1 MLKQDPEGKNGALLP
16 DPTLKSGSEL
26 PTVLL
31 PPPPSPATNSQPSP
45 GPASAAPT
53 LASGPTTNVGGTQG
67 INAAPKPKSTTD
79 PAPTALRIPVD
90 PAADSVKYAM
100 SNINKSLKAKQRV
113 INSKEPLPKNASK
126 ISEFINK
133 SPVNPSFPPPKE
145 AEPAG
150 ERPMGSGPPT
160 APGTPME
167 QPKNPKRKPKKSSTK
182 TDFFAAK
189 LASAVDDVDSSDS
202 DETFVYENNPSE
214 VEPAQEPPNHAPAV
228 AHINSVQ
235 SSPTTHDPSASPSM
249 APAHLPAHLPAS
261 IPPLP
266 PGASSRAQSIHSILS
281 RAPKQPKPQASQPT
295 PGAAS
300 VSSTNYFDQSK
311 RPPHQRT
318 VSGYSNYNQTGFA
331 NQPPTIDDR
340 AQHPGQYTS
349 TNSIDQASL
358 YSFDA
363 VDVDADLIDDDD
375 STEGE
380 FFSNPNMDSSHT
392 TVQPPKN
399 EAQRVLQQNN
409 ATNTSLASK
418 NTSKKNCKSSVSSSK
433 LRSTTSKLFNKK
445 GSQPRRYSIIPDD
458 VDIEDF
464 DDDLI
469 YYDGSIR
476 FPYANTHT
484 NSYGVN
490 ESSSLLN
497 APRGKIPHYRSLN
510 LYPST
515 QKRASD
521 KRINKRYLSTGQP
534 LAPPANEKNRDMF
547 PFAYPDHQNYYY
559 EYDDLEDGGSD
570 PERVIGS
577 HNGHSPLLLQKNNR
591 RASHR
596 MSIDSL
602 RANRVYF
609 WRSLFYTL
617 LSIIGILGIG
627 FIMGFVLASTKDLTN
642 VQLSHISDTLV
653 SKDELVFNIEVTA
666 FNPGWF
672 TVEINEVELD
682 VFAKSGYLQP
692 EYFPQLS
699 ELSAVETVL
708 LGTVYK
714 LDPPMIFS
722 GGIFTRDP
730 VEQSGEI
737 RLLTPGKNITGSMS
751 SDNSTEPDNL
761 KKWEVISK
769 NPFDLIVRGTLKYN
783 LPFSSDT
790 RSVVVNKVGY
800 VDPTQNSVDK

>member
-1 MLKQDPEGKNGALLP
+1 
-16 DPTLKSGSEL
+16 
-26 PTVLL
+26 
-31 PPPPSPATNSQPSP
+31 
-45 GPASAAPT
+45 
-53 LASGPTTNVGGTQG
+53 
-67 INAAPKPKSTTD
+67 
-79 PAPTALRIPVD
+79 
-90 PAADSVKYAM
+90 
-100 SNINKSLKAKQRV
+100 
-113 INSKEPLPKNASK
+113 
-126 ISEFINK
+126 
-133 SPVNPSFPPPKE
+133 
-145 AEPAG
+145 
-150 ERPMGSGPPT
+150 
-160 APGTPME
+160 ME
-167 QPKNPKRKPKKSSTK
+167 QPKNSKRKPKKSSTK

-202 DETFVYENNPSE
+202 DETFVYENNPNE
-214 VEPAQEPPNHAPAV
+214 VEPAQEPSNHAPTAT
-228 AHINSVQ
+228 HINSVQ
-235 SSPTTHDPSASPSM
+235 SSPTAHDPTASPSVV
-249 APAHLPAHLPAS
+249 AAHLPAS

-266 PGASSRAQSIHSILS
+266 QGTSSRAQSIHSILS
-281 RAPKQPKPQASQPT
+281 RVPKQPKAQTSQPT

-300 VSSTNYFDQSK
+300 VSSINYFEQSK
-311 RPPHQRT
+311 RPSHQRT
-318 VSGYSNYNQTGFA
+318 VSGYSNYNQVGSA
-331 NQPPTIDDR
+331 NPTSTIDDR
-340 AQHPGQYTS
+340 AQNPGQYTS

-380 FFSNPNMDSSHT
+380 FFSNPNLDSSHT
-392 TVQPPKN
+392 TVPAPNAGAKN

-409 ATNTSLASK
+409 ATNTSLTSK

-476 FPYANTHT
+476 FPYANTQT
-484 NSYGVN
+484 NSYGMN

-510 LYPST
+510 LYPSA
-515 QKRASD
+515 QKRAS
-521 KRINKRYLSTGQP
+521 NKRYLSTGQP

-570 PERVIGS
+570 PERAIGS
-577 HNGHSPLLLQKNNR
+577 HNVSSPLLLQKNNR
-591 RASHR
+591 RVSHR
-596 MSIDSL
+596 MSMDSL

-653 SKDELVFNIEVTA
+653 SKDELVFNIEVSA

-692 EYFPQLS
+692 DYFPQLLES
-699 ELSAVETVL
+699 SAVETVL

-714 LDPPMIFS
+714 LDPPMTFS
-722 GGIFTRDP
+722 GGIFSRDP
-730 VEQSGEI
+730 IEQSGEI

-751 SDNSTEPDNL
+751 TDNSTEPDNL